1 MNPVNAVAETAS
13 ASYDFAEDVILGK
26 APELNGVFALFRR
39 HPKADSEERVLIG
52 SGTLRNELI
61 MAFRTGAVPSA
72 SHFQF
77 QVCSVGP
84 ETVSLLEQWKRKMP
98 KTYGTKWKPL
108 GQTIGEGGQSRV
120 QLVEDITGRLR
131 GQYALK
137 LLKSDRSSQ
146 ARARFKGEV
155 ESSQRIKH
163 SNVLAIYESDLESTT
178 PYYVAEYCEGGS
190 LLKAEAGAFKG
201 NLKETLTVILPLVDA
216 LTAAHRAGVIH
227 RDVKPANILF
237 RSDGTPVLG
246 DFGICY
252 VEDAEPVTFSDE
264 AVGSRYYL
272 APEMEAGN
280 RSLGEPTDKTDV
292 YSLGK
297 VLFWM
302 LSGGRKFDRENHR
315 GTSLVE
321 LLGDQKFEHVHMLLD
336 RMVAYEPKQR
346 LKSGDLSSEL
356 ISVLSLVEGKYA
368 PLKPSIGIRCRFC
381 GIGKYERWS
390 SFDSTDPKKAM
401 PLQPIS
407 KLGLQNYQGANFR
420 ILRCSHCGHVEIF
433 QFESI
438 KALSWWNA

>member
-1 MNPVNAVAETAS
+1 MNRVDAETAS

-26 APELNGVFALFRR
+26 APELNGVFALLRR
-39 HPKADSEERVLIG
+39 NPNSDFEEPVWIG
-52 SGTLRNELI
+52 SGILRNELI
-61 MAFRTGAVPSA
+61 MAFRTGAIPNA

-84 ETVSLLEQWKRKMP
+84 ETASLIQQWKRKMP

-108 GQTIGEGGQSRV
+108 GKTIGEGGQSRV
-120 QLVEDITGRLR
+120 QLVEDITGELP

-137 LLKSDRSSQ
+137 LLKSACSSQ
-146 ARARFKGEV
+146 ARSRFKGEV
-155 ESSQRIKH
+155 DAIQRIKH
-163 SNVLAIYESDLESTT
+163 PNVLVIYDCDLESTT

-190 LLKAEAGAFKG
+190 LQKREAGAFKG
-201 NLKETLTVILPLVDA
+201 KLIETLAVVFPVLDA
-216 LTAAHRAGVIH
+216 LTTAHRAGIIH

-252 VEDAEPVTFSDE
+252 AEDGEPVTLSDE
-264 AVGSRYYL
+264 AVGSRFYI

-280 RSLGEPTDKTDV
+280 RSLGEPTDQTDV

-302 LSGGRKFDRENHR
+302 LSGGRRFDRENHR
-315 GTSLVE
+315 GTSLVT
-321 LLGDQKFEHVHMLLD
+321 LLEDQKFEHVHMLLD
-336 RMVAYEPKQR
+336 RMVTYEPKQR
-346 LKSGDLSSEL
+346 LKSGDLRAEL
-356 ISVLSLVEGKYA
+356 LSVNLLVRGDYP
-368 PLKPSIGIRCRFC
+368 PLKPSVGIRCRFC
-381 GIGKYERWS
+381 GVGKYERWS
-390 SFDSTDPKKAM
+390 SFDSTDPKRTM

-407 KLGLQNYQGANFR
+407 KLGLQNYAGANFR

-438 KALSWWNA
+438 KSPSWWNA

>member
-1 MNPVNAVAETAS
+1 MTQVDAATGTAS
-13 ASYDFAEDVILGK
+13 ASYNFAEDVVLDK
-26 APELNGVFALFRR
+26 APDLNGVFALFRR
-39 HPKADSEERVLIG
+39 IPKNDSEEIVLVG

-61 MAFRTGAVPSA
+61 MQFRTGAVPNA
-72 SHFQF
+72 SHFRF
-77 QVCSVGP
+77 QTCSVGP
-84 ETVSLLEQWKRKMP
+84 ETTSLLQQWKRRMP
-98 KTYGTKWKPL
+98 KTYGAKWKPL
-108 GQTIGEGGQSRV
+108 GKNIGEGGQSRV
-120 QLVEDITGRLR
+120 QLVEDITGKLP

-137 LLKSDRSSQ
+137 LLKSEGSAQ

-155 ESSQRIKH
+155 ESIQRIEH
-163 SNVLAIYESDLESTT
+163 PNVLTIYDSDLESPN

-190 LLKAEAGAFKG
+190 LQKVESGCFKG
-201 NLKETLTVILPLVDA
+201 NLNATLALVLPVLDA
-216 LTAAHRAGVIH
+216 LVSAHGGGIIH

-252 VEDAEPVTFSDE
+252 IEEGEPVTLSDE

-280 RSLGEPTDKTDV
+280 RSLGDPTDQTDV

-297 VLFWM
+297 VMFWM

-315 GTSLVE
+315 GTSLVG

-346 LKSGDLSSEL
+346 LKSVDVRAE
-356 ISVLSLVEGKYA
+356 VLRVLALVQGNYA
-368 PLKPSIGIRCRFC
+368 PLKPSLGITCRFC
-381 GIGKYERWS
+381 GIGKYERWA
-390 SFDSTDPKKAM
+390 SFDSTDPKKTM

-420 ILRCSHCGHVEIF
+420 ILRCGHCGHVEIF

-438 KALSWWNA
+438 KAPYWWNA